1 MLKVP
6 KCQNEDNVDFKI
18 RNELIE
24 TLLQQIGG
32 AIGRGIPEGYGFSL
46 QIFKFDG
53 PEFFYLSN
61 AERGSLMSVLKEWI
75 AKEEKRN
82 ETHIPTPRSRN

>member
-6 KCQNEDNVDFKI
+6 KRQNEDYQI

-46 QIFKFDG
+46 QIFKFGG

-61 AERGSLMSVLKEWI
+61 AERGSLMNVLKEWI
-75 AKEEKRN
+75 AKEEKKGD
-82 ETHIPTPRSRN
+82 ETYIPTPRSRN